1 MSTPDPSRRSRRSA
15 LSLLPWGIA
24 AAVGILSLV
33 GHPRSTPSSIGGERP
48 VARESVT
55 LASLKDAGTSPPV
68 EPERVE
74 APRSVAVARGD
85 ASPGLRIE
93 LRGDR
98 SSGNSLRFH
107 WAQIAGPKVA
117 LDDPTGSTS
126 SFVVPDVEGTIVL
139 ALTVSNDSGM
149 DTSSLS
155 IPIARRLTLDESA
168 DPDPPPLP
176 VADAG
181 DDQLGMVGHQ
191 VTLNG
196 MRSEPRGRIG
206 FRWLQVDGPPVRLR
220 IEDGYTY
227 TFVPDAP
234 GMYRFALV
242 VAAGSTIS
250 NADYVSVN
258 VGAAP
263 NQATAPMQ
271 GQGPESPAPSAGPLR
286 TNPHPEYVQAPAA
299 SPVQPVAP
307 PPPMP
312 LDQMVRAGVASIR
325 GGHEAAEALEIA
337 FAEVAERVST
347 LYETYDDLFSELSRR
362 LDAIVPA
369 DPQLRDVWFE
379 HLLNPLSIRMV
390 EELRSEGL
398 DLANPSARSAPLSS
412 RQRAR
417 ISNQLERIASGFA
430 SAKR

>member
-1 MSTPDPSRRSRRSA
+1 MSTPDPPSRRARRSA

-24 AAVGILSLV
+24 AAVGILALV
-33 GHPRSTPSSIGGERP
+33 GPPRSTPSSIGGEHP
-48 VARESVT
+48 VLREQVFEASPPAE
-55 LASLKDAGTSPPV
+55 LASPPV
-68 EPERVE
+68 LSERVE
-74 APRSVAVARGD
+74 PPRSEAIARGN
-85 ASPGLRIE
+85 AAPGLRIE
-93 LRGDR
+93 LLGDR
-98 SSGNSLRFH
+98 SSGGSLRFH
-107 WAQIAGPKVA
+107 WAQIAGPKVE
-117 LDDPTGSTS
+117 LEDPTDSAS
-126 SFVVPDVEGTIVL
+126 SFIVPDDEGTIVL
-139 ALTVSNDSGM
+139 ALTVSNDLGM

-155 IPIARRLTLDESA
+155 IPIARRPAPIVEEPAEPSPTS
-168 DPDPPPLP
+168 LP

-196 MRSEPRGRIG
+196 MRSQPRGRIG

-250 NADYVSVN
+250 NADYVSVSIS
-258 VGAAP
+258 AP
-263 NQATAPMQ
+263 NQSSAPTP
-271 GQGPESPAPSAGPLR
+271 GQGLEPSPPIAGPASAPESAHAPASAPSP
-286 TNPHPEYVQAPAA
+286 PVA
-299 SPVQPVAP
+299 SPE
-307 PPPMP
+307 PMP

-337 FAEVAERVST
+337 FGEVAGRVST

-369 DPQLRDVWFE
+369 EPQARDAWLE
-379 HLLNPLSIRMV
+379 HLLNPLSVRMV
-390 EELRSEGL
+390 EELRAEGL
-398 DLANPSARSAPLSS
+398 DLANPAARSAPLSS

-430 SAKR
+430 SAKQ